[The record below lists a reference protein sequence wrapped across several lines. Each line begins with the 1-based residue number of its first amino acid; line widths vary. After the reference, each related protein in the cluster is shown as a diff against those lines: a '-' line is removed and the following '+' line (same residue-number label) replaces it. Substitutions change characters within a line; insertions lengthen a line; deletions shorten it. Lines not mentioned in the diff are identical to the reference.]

1 MMETKKWAI
10 ALVLFS
16 TLIAASGQ
24 VLIKL
29 GLNDLDHM
37 MENLGD
43 ISIVIPTSG
52 SIIIGYCMY
61 GLAAVILIYSL
72 KHGELSVLYP
82 LYAMNYIWI
91 AIMSPYFFPTD
102 FMNPLKWAGVLAIVC
117 GVALIGLGS
126 GGKK

>member
-1 MMETKKWAI
+1 MKTKKWAI
-10 ALVLFS
+10 GVVLFS
-16 TLIAASGQ
+16 TIIAASGQ

-29 GLNDLDHM
+29 GLNGLDKM
-37 MENLGD
+37 LENLSDITIVLPTVGS
-43 ISIVIPTSG
+43 ISI
-52 SIIIGYCMY
+52 GYGMY
-61 GLAAVILIYSL
+61 GLAAALLIISL

-82 LYAMNYIWI
+82 LYAMNYIWV

-117 GVALIGLGS
+117 GVALIGFGS